1 MHFVLQ
7 KIRFGLGVGVN
18 SPSCNAPM
26 VGTNPTLASG
36 GMARLAD
43 RMAAMVR
50 ETAMPT
56 LAADGIFAAAAAL
69 ISIYYLMQWF
79 QCMYLS
85 PAPSSCSAEVEV
97 AVPPRYWTTE
107 RPSPLEALELSS
119 QSADHHYTRQKY
131 RYM

>member
-1 MHFVLQ
+1 
-7 KIRFGLGVGVN
+7 
-18 SPSCNAPM
+18 M

-50 ETAMPT
+50 ETVMPT

-85 PAPSSCSAEVEV
+85 PAPSSLV
-97 AVPPRYWTTE
+97 ALLMKLRSRYRGTAKILDDGKTFST
-107 RPSPLEALELSS
+107 RSSRALEPVSGSS
-119 QSADHHYTRQKY
+119 LHPTKVPVRTMIHSQIKSRST
-131 RYM
+131 